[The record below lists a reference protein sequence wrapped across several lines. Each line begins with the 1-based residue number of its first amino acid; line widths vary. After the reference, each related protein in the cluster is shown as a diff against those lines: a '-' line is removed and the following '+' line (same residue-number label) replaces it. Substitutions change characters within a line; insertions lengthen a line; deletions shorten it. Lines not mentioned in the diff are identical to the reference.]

1 MDTDF
6 RDRIRE
12 IYIAYLE
19 GHFQFLLDEVVHDEI
34 EFSSNAPTL
43 AFPCFAPG
51 KGKVALL
58 AAWKQSR
65 VDYDFL
71 SYTPLL
77 VAAEGTDTVVVVV
90 SMRVRAKALNR
101 EMELMVADFLEFH
114 DGRVIRFR
122 QFMDAIEATQQWLGR
137 EIKFA

>member
-1 MDTDF
+1 MQGDF
-6 RDRIRE
+6 RNRIRE

-19 GHFQFLLDEVVHDEI
+19 GHFQFLLDEVVHEEI

-51 KGKVALL
+51 RGKVALL

-65 VDYDFL
+65 ASYEFL

-90 SMRVRAKALNR
+90 NMRVRAKASNR
-101 EMELMVADFLEFH
+101 EIDLMAADFLEFR
-114 DGRVIRFR
+114 GKRIIKFR
-122 QFMDAIEATQQWLGR
+122 QFMDTIEATQQWLGR
-137 EIKFA
+137 EVKFS

>member
-1 MDTDF
+1 MHTDF
-6 RDRIRE
+6 RESIRE

-19 GHFQFLLDEVVHDEI
+19 GRFQYLLDEVVHDEI

-51 KGKVALL
+51 KGKIALL

-65 VDYDFL
+65 EDYDFL

-77 VAAEGTDTVVVVV
+77 ISAEGTDTVVVVN
-90 SMRVRAKALNR
+90 MHVRAKATNR
-101 EMELMVADFLEFH
+101 ELNLMVVDFLEFR
-114 DGRVIRFR
+114 GIRIIKFR
-122 QFMDAIEATQQWLGR
+122 QFMDTIEAAQQWLGR
-137 EIKFA
+137 EIKFS

>member
-34 EFSSNAPTL
+34 EFSSNAPNL

-51 KGKVALL
+51 KGKDALL

-71 SYTPLL
+71 NYEPLL
-77 VAAEGTDTVVVVV
+77 VAAEGTDVVVVAD
-90 SMRVRAKALNR
+90 MRVRAKASNR
-101 EMELMVADFLEFH
+101 EMELMVVDLLEFR
-114 DGRVIRFR
+114 DGRVTRFR